1 MVEIEPLPATHRVP
15 PSRPATGS
23 GQGKEAPRRKPGDDD
38 RQHEQQRQRKRD
50 DDASRIDEYA

>member
-1 MVEIEPLPATHRVP
+1 MAEIEPLHPARRVP

-23 GQGKEAPRRKPGDDD
+23 GEGKEAPRRKPGDAD
-38 RQHEQQRQRKRD
+38 RQHEHQRQQKRD